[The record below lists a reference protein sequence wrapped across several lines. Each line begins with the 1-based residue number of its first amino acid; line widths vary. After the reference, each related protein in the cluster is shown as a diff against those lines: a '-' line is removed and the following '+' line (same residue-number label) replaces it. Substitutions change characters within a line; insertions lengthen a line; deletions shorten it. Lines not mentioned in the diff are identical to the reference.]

1 MRATSVDLHGPRRL
15 EGEPRSRSATLFDLV
30 QLVRPRRGAA
40 RALVPRRSMHRHT
53 QLETRPQDTSKT
65 DELLQELAAVGLVRI
80 GRRVDGEHVVLID
93 TDALGV
99 IGVASVVTD

>member
-1 MRATSVDLHGPRRL
+1 
-15 EGEPRSRSATLFDLV
+15 
-30 QLVRPRRGAA
+30 
-40 RALVPRRSMHRHT
+40 MHRHT